1 MKDSFALIR
10 LNSRMIK
17 NIIFDLGGVILNID
31 FKKTS
36 EAFTALG
43 VQNFDQYFTQYHSNP
58 LFKQLETGA
67 IINNSFYDNVRSAAS
82 IIADNIAIDTA
93 WNAMLLDFPPARIER
108 LKELSVKYRLFLF
121 SNTNAIHHA
130 AFLHQF
136 YELFGFNFDTLFE
149 KAFYSHLIGYRKPDI
164 EAFEYVIKQADVIAE
179 ETVFIDDTLPNIE
192 SAGKAGLQTIYITK
206 DNDMMQSLAKY

>member
-1 MKDSFALIR
+1 MTKS
-10 LNSRMIK
+10 
-17 NIIFDLGGVILNID
+17 IIFDLGGVILNID

-36 EAFTALG
+36 AAFTTLG
-43 VQNFDQYFTQYHSNP
+43 VQDFDQYFTQYHSNP

-67 IINNSFYDNVRSAAS
+67 IVNNSFYDNVRSAAS
-82 IIADNIAIDTA
+82 IAADNTAIDTA

-108 LKELSVKYRLFLF
+108 LKELSKKYRLFLF

-136 YELFGFNFDTLFE
+136 YAQFGFNFDTIFE
-149 KAFYSHLIGYRKPDI
+149 KAFYSHLVGYRKPDI
-164 EAFEYVIKQADVIAE
+164 EAFEYVIRQADVKAE

-192 SAGKAGLQTIYITK
+192 SAAKMGLQTIYITK
-206 DNDMMQSLAKY
+206 EKDMLQWLKEY

>member
-1 MKDSFALIR
+1 MTKS
-10 LNSRMIK
+10 
-17 NIIFDLGGVILNID
+17 IIFDLGGVILNID

-36 EAFTALG
+36 AAFTALG
-43 VQNFDQYFTQYHSNP
+43 VQDFDQYFTQYHSNP

-67 IINNSFYDNVRSAAS
+67 IVNNSFYDNVRSAAS
-82 IIADNIAIDTA
+82 IAADNTAIDTA

-108 LKELSVKYRLFLF
+108 LKELSKKYRLFLF

-136 YELFGFNFDTLFE
+136 YAQFGFNFDTIFE
-149 KAFYSHLIGYRKPDI
+149 KAFYSHLVGYRKPDI
-164 EAFEYVIKQADVIAE
+164 EAFEYVIRQADVKAE

-192 SAGKAGLQTIYITK
+192 SAAKVGLQTIYITK
-206 DNDMMQSLAKY
+206 EKDMLQWLKEY

>member
-1 MKDSFALIR
+1 MV
-10 LNSRMIK
+10 K

-36 EAFTALG
+36 EAFTSLG
-43 VQNFDQYFTQYHSNP
+43 VENFDQYFTQYHSNP

-67 IINNSFYDNVRSAAS
+67 IINSSFYDNVRSAAS
-82 IIADNIAIDTA
+82 ITADNTAIDTA
-93 WNAMLLDFPPARIER
+93 WNAMLLDFPPERIER
-108 LKELSVKYRLFLF
+108 LKELSKKYRLFLF

-136 YELFGFNFDTLFE
+136 YTQFDFNFDTLFE
-149 KAFYSHLIGYRKPDI
+149 KAFYSHLIGYRKPDV
-164 EAFEYVIKQADVIAE
+164 EAFGYVIKQSDVNAA

-192 SAGKAGLQTIYITK
+192 SAAKAGLQTIYITK
-206 DNDMMQSLAKY
+206 EKDMLESLAKY

>member
-1 MKDSFALIR
+1 MTKS
-10 LNSRMIK
+10 
-17 NIIFDLGGVILNID
+17 IIFDLGGVILNID

-36 EAFTALG
+36 AAFTTLG
-43 VQNFDQYFTQYHSNP
+43 VQDFDQYFTQYHSNP

-67 IINNSFYDNVRSAAS
+67 IVNNSFYDNVRSAAS
-82 IIADNIAIDTA
+82 IAADNTAIDTA

-108 LKELSVKYRLFLF
+108 LKELSKKYRLFLF

-136 YELFGFNFDTLFE
+136 YAQFGFNFDTIFE
-149 KAFYSHLIGYRKPDI
+149 KAFYSHLVGYRKPDI
-164 EAFEYVIKQADVIAE
+164 EAFEYVIRQADVKAE

-192 SAGKAGLQTIYITK
+192 SAAKVGLQTIYITK
-206 DNDMMQSLAKY
+206 EKDMLQWLKEY